1 MDEVYQ
7 LVLEDEPNNGFYD
20 TLSGIM
26 ATIETLIA
34 DEEGFIVRKVT
45 MDEDKFKNLPEFTG
59 F

>member
-1 MDEVYQ
+1 MMK
-7 LVLEDEPNNGFYD
+7 LEE
-20 TLSGIM
+20 
-26 ATIETLIA
+26 AIETLIA